1 MLYPELS
8 FITVSHTLTEALPLY
23 PERRKESDASDD
35 SLSSDHWML
44 TQTDGAEEEDS
55 QQSSPEQPEEKTIN
69 GVCSS
74 VSPSHQELTVHKN
87 SPVKVQE
94 GTVVSCLHY

>member
-1 MLYPELS
+1 MTIS
-8 FITVSHTLTEALPLY
+8 LTSTDALPLH
-23 PERRKESDASDD
+23 PQQRKESDASDD

-44 TQTDGAEEEDS
+44 TQTDGVEEEES
-55 QQSSPEQPEEKTIN
+55 QPNSLEQPEEKTIN

-74 VSPSHQELTVHKN
+74 ISPSRQERTEQKN

-94 GTVVSCLHY
+94 GTVVSHLHF